1 MGEQQPDRD
10 EHRRAPRSN
19 LFLAATI
26 EADGVS
32 AQVRIRN
39 LSETGALIEGPA
51 FPPAGTIVTL
61 RRQEVEISGEIVWV
75 AVPRCGIRFQGSI
88 GVSEWISGKRAPLNF
103 AQARV
108 DAVQAAIRSGTPMP
122 QGAATPARLDALA
135 AGLDDRLAKEISYVQ
150 HLLDELSTELIQ
162 NPVVVQ
168 QHDRKLQNF
177 DIADQILGHLAKV
190 LAAPDREAAIKA
202 IGMEDLRARLTRKPL

>member
-1 MGEQQPDRD
+1 MGDQQSEAD

-26 EADGVS
+26 EADG
-32 AQVRIRN
+32 AKAPVRIRN

-51 FPPAGTIVTL
+51 FPAAGTIVTL

-75 AVPRCGIRFQGSI
+75 AVPRCGIRFCGS
-88 GVSEWISGKRAPLNF
+88 VTVAEWISGKRAPVNF

-108 DAVQAAIRSGTPMP
+108 DAVQAAIRTGAPMP
-122 QGAATPARLDALA
+122 QTAAPQARAGSLA
-135 AGLDDRLAKEISYVQ
+135 SGLDERLAKEISYVQ

-190 LAAPDREAAIKA
+190 LAAPDRETAIKA